1 MSKIKSLIVTQT
13 TEYNYNREEIDP
25 DGTMDD
31 EQLIE
36 AAEKRAYNDFLNGDI
51 VHHDWI
57 FEAKAWE
64 EE

>member
-25 DGTMDD
+25 EGTMDD
-31 EQLIE
+31 ELLIE

-51 VHHDWI
+51 IHH
-57 FEAKAWE
+57 A
-64 EE
+64 

>member
-13 TEYNYNREEIDP
+13 TQYNYNREEVDP

-36 AAEKRAYNDFLNGDI
+36 AAEKRANDDFLNGDI
-51 VHHDWI
+51 THHAWN